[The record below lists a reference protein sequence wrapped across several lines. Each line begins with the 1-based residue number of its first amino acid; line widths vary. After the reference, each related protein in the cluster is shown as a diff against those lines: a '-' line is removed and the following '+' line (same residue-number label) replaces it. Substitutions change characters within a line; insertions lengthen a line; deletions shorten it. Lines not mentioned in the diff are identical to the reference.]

1 MSAAE
6 VGVQGADRIG
16 RYEKPGTLKGSAFDD
31 MCCFG
36 EAERKTA
43 QCSMFP
49 NIGSFVILPFMKLDE
64 LKEIV
69 HSDPDIMG
77 GTPVF
82 VGTRV
87 PLQNLI
93 DYLEGGESVEDFLDA
108 FPTVKREQAIA
119 VIEAGKLA
127 ILRTV

>member
-1 MSAAE
+1 
-6 VGVQGADRIG
+6 
-16 RYEKPGTLKGSAFDD
+16 
-31 MCCFG
+31 
-36 EAERKTA
+36 
-43 QCSMFP
+43 MFP
-49 NIGSFVILPFMKLDE
+49 NISSFVILPFMKLDE

-127 ILRTV
+127 ILGTV